1 MNRKTTVLITLLFAV
16 STIALAQKNEV
27 NFSIG
32 AITSSDQ
39 SSTLSPAL
47 GAPCPPFCIQFNS
60 STSTGVAFEGGYAR
74 QVFSF
79 GPASLDLDIPIVGVP
94 SRNFHEGLLGV
105 FLPATKV
112 SSLFFTPS
120 ARIKLFHSSPVS
132 PFVSVGG
139 GLAHFGTSSTL
150 GRVTFDRG
158 TNNPA
163 LQFGGGVDLKTPLP
177 HLSFRAE
184 VRDFWARGTLTS
196 SSLAQVSPEHQHN
209 IFAGGGIVFQF

>member
-1 MNRKTTVLITLLFAV
+1 MNRKTTVVLITFLFAV
-16 STIALAQKNEV
+16 STIALAQKNEI

-39 SSTLSPAL
+39 SSTLFPAL
-47 GAPCPPFCIQFNS
+47 GAPCPPFCIMQFNS

-74 QVFSF
+74 QLFSF

-94 SRNFHEGLLGV
+94 SRNFHEGSLGV

-112 SSLFFTPS
+112 SLLFFTPS
-120 ARIKLFHSSPVS
+120 ARIKLFHSGPVS

-139 GLAHFGTSSTL
+139 GLAHFGTSSTP
-150 GRVTFDRG
+150 GVDRG

-163 LQFGGGVDLKTPLP
+163 LQFGGGADFKTPLP

-209 IFAGGGIVFQF
+209 IFAGGGIVFKF